1 MPVRKFRSVEE
12 MDDTG
17 SLDPRSPSLARII
30 RDLWDFNSRLAS
42 STRVR
47 GVRKFRTVE
56 ELRRFRAAPPP
67 ESP

>member
-12 MDDTG
+12 MGDTG
-17 SLDPRSPSLARII
+17 SLDPRSPHLARII

-42 STRVR
+42 PARAR

-56 ELRRFRAAPPP
+56 ELRRFRAAPAP
-67 ESP
+67 EDP